1 MYSYF
6 TFLELVKAISVHRAH
21 RLLPEATLIL
31 CLWRNRLSVTVS
43 GFDRLLSGNATNY
56 RRKNTRFVSSNDR
69 YRDCPFHPLLL
80 KTVAAFVGSQI
91 RPTLGFARTR
101 NGQSFA
107 KYAPSAFTDE
117 VNYIIDNEK
126 PKALLVGVRS
136 PRACVTMP
144 SAANQ

>member
-31 CLWRNRLSVTVS
+31 CTWRNRLSVTVS

-91 RPTLGFARTR
+91 RP
-101 NGQSFA
+101 
-107 KYAPSAFTDE
+107 
-117 VNYIIDNEK
+117 
-126 PKALLVGVRS
+126 LLPDSGIRADKKRS
-136 PRACVTMP
+136 IFCKIRPERIHR
-144 SAANQ
+144 

>member
-31 CLWRNRLSVTVS
+31 CTWRNRLSVTVS
-43 GFDRLLSGNATNY
+43 GFDRLLSGNAL
-56 RRKNTRFVSSNDR
+56 RAKKHSPR
-69 YRDCPFHPLLL
+69 PLLHDSEIR
-80 KTVAAFVGSQI
+80 AA
-91 RPTLGFARTR
+91 R
-101 NGQSFA
+101 NGQSCA

-117 VNYIIDNEK
+117 VNCIVDNEK
-126 PKALLVGVRS
+126 QKAVLVVGVRS
-136 PRACVTMP
+136 ARACVTMP

>member
-31 CLWRNRLSVTVS
+31 CTWRNRLSVTVS
-43 GFDRLLSGNATNY
+43 GSGNATNY
-56 RRKNTRFVSSNDR
+56 RRKNTRFVSSNDS

>member
-69 YRDCPFHPLLL
+69 YRDCPFHLLL
-80 KTVAAFVGSQI
+80 LNGCRFCRFPNSPAAPRLWDSRGQETV
-91 RPTLGFARTR
+91 
-101 NGQSFA
+101 N
-107 KYAPSAFTDE
+107 
-117 VNYIIDNEK
+117 
-126 PKALLVGVRS
+126 LLQNT
-136 PRACVTMP
+136 PRAHSLMR
-144 SAANQ
+144 

>member
-144 SAANQ
+144 SA